1 MTHYFFRTQ
10 ISLLFLGLLFFASCN
25 AQVESNL
32 PKDKTSNT
40 FQNNTSN
47 LPKIPTKDSYLETGI
62 GCSLQDRAGNLWFG
76 SNGEGIYVY
85 NGTSFTHFTEK
96 EGLCSNIIYA
106 LLEDRSGYIWIGTK
120 YGLCR
125 YDPTVS
131 KKEGKPSFTNFVTHL
146 NYENKPA
153 QNGVWSI
160 MQDTKGTIWFGSDDG
175 VYCYR
180 GVFISPFL
188 NEKEPIIN
196 KDSLHLETIYS
207 MLEDKNGIMWFTS
220 GRGEGVCRFDGKT
233 LTSITPPK
241 FGMISK
247 VVMDKKGNLWFS
259 SWEHG
264 ICSFDGKNFTENY
277 FQGKEGF
284 NKSNSTDLVADK
296 AGNLWFSKHNE
307 NGAAYM
313 YDGNNLTPVKPKDKL
328 STIPIG
334 LLIEA
339 KDGGSW
345 FASQKMGL
353 YRYDGKDF
361 IPFSE

>member
-1 MTHYFFRTQ
+1 MTHYFFRNQ
-10 ISLLFLGLLFFASCN
+10 ISLFFLGLLFFASCN
-25 AQVESNL
+25 AQVETNL
-32 PKDKTSNT
+32 PKDKTANASENA
-40 FQNNTSN
+40 SGN
-47 LPKIPTKDSYLETGI
+47 LTKIPTKDSYTDTGI
-62 GCSLQDRAGNLWFG
+62 GCSLQDKYGNMWFG

-125 YDPTVS
+125 YDPAAS

-146 NYENKPA
+146 NYEDKPA
-153 QNGVWSI
+153 QNGIWSI
-160 MQDTKGTIWFGSDDG
+160 MQDSKGTIWFGSDDG

-180 GVFISPFL
+180 GIFLSPFL

-196 KDSLHLETIYS
+196 KDSLHLKTIYS

-220 GRGEGVCRFDGKT
+220 GRGEGVCRFDGKA
-233 LTSITPPK
+233 LTHITPAK
-241 FGMISK
+241 FGMID
-247 VVMDKKGNLWFS
+247 VVAMDKMGNLWFS
-259 SWEHG
+259 SREHG
-264 ICSFDGKNFTENY
+264 VCHFDGKTFTEN
-277 FQGKEGF
+277 FFKGKEGLD
-284 NKSNSTDLVADK
+284 KSNNTSISADK
-296 AGNLWFSKHNE
+296 AGNIWFSKYGE
-307 NGAAYM
+307 MGVTYI
-313 YDGNNLTPVKPKDKL
+313 YDGNVLTPVKPKDNV
-328 STIPIG
+328 PIWF
-334 LLIEA
+334 LMEA

-353 YRYDGKDF
+353 YRYDKTNF